1 MQLARARVCCGGM
14 SSYGFEVV
22 EPEHGTVRI
31 DLSGELDLT
40 NAAELELR
48 LVEAAPSDVRL
59 VLDLNRV
66 SFVDS
71 AAIHLLFELARRRG
85 WDGLA
90 VVLDPD
96 AQIARTLEIVELAR
110 VTTVAA
116 SLEELAISAERP

>member
-1 MQLARARVCCGGM
+1 M

-116 SLEELAISAERP
+116 SLEELAISVERP